1 MLADRGPAALP
12 YAHRAHGLRSA
23 RATGDERIARHHGP
37 DICKRH
43 HVGHRARPRGG
54 TVLIVAGHRLL
65 SWGWPAATLGFRTR
79 LKPMETQVATVRP
92 ESFEAT
98 VDEDLRRQ
106 YACRCA
112 SVACRRSMLA
122 DVA

>member
-1 MLADRGPAALP
+1 
-12 YAHRAHGLRSA
+12 
-23 RATGDERIARHHGP
+23 
-37 DICKRH
+37 
-43 HVGHRARPRGG
+43 VGHRARPRGA

-65 SWGWPAATLGFRTR
+65 SRGWAA
-79 LKPMETQVATVRP
+79 AARP
-92 ESFEAT
+92 

-112 SVACRRSMLA
+112 SVAGRRSMLA